1 MKFKNQIAIGVVCIV
16 LGIIISMQYKLIQ
29 TNYLNGILPT
39 TKQNDLIND
48 LNSLKE
54 SKQAM
59 TLELESARATLQEIE
74 KAASKDNA
82 VINHLTAVIKEYEIL
97 AGKTDVHGEGV
108 VITVD
113 NTPNDGSNAYQG
125 QVVDNYRLILSL
137 VNELNAAGAEAISVN
152 DQRIVAITEIRVAS
166 GAINV
171 NGITQKIPLVV
182 KAIGK
187 KSALEGAVTSVNG
200 IVDELRRFQLL
211 VDVRTLD
218 DIDIPRF
225 IGNINFQYVQT
236 IDRN

>member
-1 MKFKNQIAIGVVCIV
+1 MKLKNQIAIGAVCIV
-16 LGIIISMQYKLIQ
+16 LGIILSMQYKLIQ

-39 TKQNDLIND
+39 TKQNELINE
-48 LNSLKE
+48 LNSLRE
-54 SKQAM
+54 EKQVM
-59 TLELESARATLQEIE
+59 ILELESARSTLQTIE
-74 KAASKDNA
+74 EAASKDNA
-82 VINHLTAVIKEYEIL
+82 VINHLNAMIKEYEIL
-97 AGKTDVHGEGV
+97 AGKTEVHGEGV

-113 NTPNDGSNAYQG
+113 NTPVDASNTYQG
-125 QVVDNYRLILSL
+125 QVVDNYMLILAL
-137 VNELNAAGAEAISVN
+137 VNELNASGAEAISVN
-152 DQRIVAITEIRVAS
+152 DQRVVAITEIRVAS

-200 IVDELRRFQLL
+200 IVDELRRYQLL

-225 IGNINFQYVQT
+225 IGNIDFQYVKT